1 LSPVDGVAEA
11 VKVTAVVD
19 TLDVRS
25 VIVAEVSS

>member
-1 LSPVDGVAEA
+1 VDGVAEA